1 MLSDP
6 WRLQPAVPDLI
17 GDGGSTDDEDDYED
31 DGFADPYEVA
41 GKLRE
46 ANARLRADSTP
57 LESSRERRVRFRD
70 PIRAVFC
77 FTPDGEGEEEE
88 EEEEGSSKGEEGP
101 PSGDDEDDQEE
112 DASIAHDAASRY
124 GTVRRLVTAAAVE
137 RRGSLSNEEPPP
149 PSTVGGLGGRDSSEK
164 LLGLGADS
172 DEDIDSFE
180 SDNTSVSED
189 ISDLSDDK
197 DDNQNASV
205 QEVSDA
211 SVEEGA
217 DGDRLDSPPGVDGG
231 GAAESSFSPEGH
243 EEARPRLS
251 WDNSVE
257 EVASISVQEEAPSGI
272 PAESVQSRG
281 EEDAVIVCVSPD
293 SGPLREPGPPSAP
306 SGESSRSQDDG
317 THGGPLQTATVAPQS
332 RTSGIRPPTSQTTL
346 VSIYSGAPRP
356 RSVGVG
362 GRVMPPRAGRG
373 RSGFVASEA
382 AQRVRRPWS
391 GPAQGSAGPPSTSRV
406 SSARPATKTPEQE
419 LRGHAKQQ
427 QKRQQASPRD
437 AREEDTR
444 AETKAPPYAV
454 AVGSASTSTY
464 ALPRELK
471 EELVRKKRRER
482 ELREKREAREER
494 ERRQR
499 AQEAERAFK
508 AWLAKK
514 RRQGSLPRSD
524 RSVSRGRIVFEERVV
539 AHYGRRWA
547 ARSVVVGRVRG
558 LAASQAAA
566 ATRGGAAVQ
575 AAPAGPGGHREA
587 PPVQARGAAGVPQV
601 VGTEVRRGAPASLS
615 SVGRAPRWPRGGAVG
630 AFSANPGALL
640 VQRRVC
646 PLSGAGG
653 LVTLSGAIC
662 FRPPA
667 LDSAKHQ
674 SLLNLGRNKEG
685 VHLASPRR
693 YVYRGKCLSTHVWT
707 YVRACVELVAGLRC
721 STKGI
726 SFKN

>member
-172 DEDIDSFE
+172 DEDIVSARTDSFE

-205 QEVSDA
+205 QEVSD
-211 SVEEGA
+211 SSEEEGA
-217 DGDRLDSPPGVDGG
+217 DGNRLDSPGVGGG

-281 EEDAVIVCVSPD
+281 EEDAVIACVSPD

-317 THGGPLQTATVAPQS
+317 
-332 RTSGIRPPTSQTTL
+332 R
-346 VSIYSGAPRP
+346 
-356 RSVGVG
+356 
-362 GRVMPPRAGRG
+362 
-373 RSGFVASEA
+373 
-382 AQRVRRPWS
+382 
-391 GPAQGSAGPPSTSRV
+391 
-406 SSARPATKTPEQE
+406 
-419 LRGHAKQQ
+419 Q
-427 QKRQQASPRD
+427 QKRHPASPRD
-437 AREEDTR
+437 AKEDTR
-444 AETKAPPYAV
+444 PETKAPPH
-454 AVGSASTSTY
+454 AVGVGSPSTSTY

-482 ELREKREAREER
+482 ELQEKREAREER

-514 RRQGSLPRSD
+514 RRQGSVPRSD
-524 RSVSRGRIVFEERVV
+524 RSVSRGV
-539 AHYGRRWA
+539 
-547 ARSVVVGRVRG
+547 SG
-558 LAASQAAA
+558 LY
-566 ATRGGAAVQ
+566 
-575 AAPAGPGGHREA
+575 
-587 PPVQARGAAGVPQV
+587 
-601 VGTEVRRGAPASLS
+601 
-615 SVGRAPRWPRGGAVG
+615 
-630 AFSANPGALL
+630 
-640 VQRRVC
+640 
-646 PLSGAGG
+646 
-653 LVTLSGAIC
+653 
-662 FRPPA
+662 
-667 LDSAKHQ
+667 D
-674 SLLNLGRNKEG
+674 
-685 VHLASPRR
+685 
-693 YVYRGKCLSTHVWT
+693 
-707 YVRACVELVAGLRC
+707 
-721 STKGI
+721 
-726 SFKN
+726 

>member
-427 QKRQQASPRD
+427 D
-437 AREEDTR
+437 
-444 AETKAPPYAV
+444 
-454 AVGSASTSTY
+454 
-464 ALPRELK
+464 EL
-471 EELVRKKRRER
+471 
-482 ELREKREAREER
+482 
-494 ERRQR
+494 
-499 AQEAERAFK
+499 
-508 AWLAKK
+508 
-514 RRQGSLPRSD
+514 SSRSE
-524 RSVSRGRIVFEERVV
+524 SSR
-539 AHYGRRWA
+539 
-547 ARSVVVGRVRG
+547 
-558 LAASQAAA
+558 
-566 ATRGGAAVQ
+566 TTDDGG
-575 AAPAGPGGHREA
+575 
-587 PPVQARGAAGVPQV
+587 
-601 VGTEVRRGAPASLS
+601 RRGAS
-615 SVGRAPRWPRGGAVG
+615 SSAAFEAWLRRKQRQQREEELRCRLRQLDLEATERPRRSRHEAQQVYLKWLERKCEEERQRRLAAWAERRGGREA
-630 AFSANPGALL
+630 ALSA
-640 VQRRVC
+640 R
-646 PLSGAGG
+646 
-653 LVTLSGAIC
+653 
-662 FRPPA
+662 
-667 LDSAKHQ
+667 
-674 SLLNLGRNKEG
+674 SLRILE
-685 VHLASPRR
+685 R
-693 YVYRGKCLSTHVWT
+693 YLCSDEFARYP
-707 YVRACVELVAGLRC
+707 ELVV
-721 STKGI
+721 
-726 SFKN
+726 